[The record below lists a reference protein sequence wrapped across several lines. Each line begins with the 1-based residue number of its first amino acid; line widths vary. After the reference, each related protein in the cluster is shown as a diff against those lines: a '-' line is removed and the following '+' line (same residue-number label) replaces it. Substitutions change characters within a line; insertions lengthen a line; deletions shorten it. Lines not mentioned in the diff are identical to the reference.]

1 MLSARKQST
10 RTTSVDNK
18 TENVGFDFYKDPPQF
33 ELSLGE
39 FEQYA
44 LSRLKV
50 RYYAYIVLQCD
61 EYYCTLSIMSV

>member
-10 RTTSVDNK
+10 RTTSIDNK

-33 ELSLGE
+33 ELSLDE

-50 RYYAYIVLQCD
+50 RYYIR
-61 EYYCTLSIMSV
+61 I